1 MIVEAHAPT
10 RIDLAG
16 GALDVLP
23 LYLFET
29 GGPTLNIAISLL
41 TRVRIETREDQE
53 IHLHS
58 VDLNVWEESKD
69 IDSLELESELGFI
82 ARIVKF
88 YKSKTGLTVTTEIG
102 IPKGSG
108 LGTSSSLLISLS
120 GALNE
125 LNRTGFSPEEMIDWG
140 ANIEAQ
146 SIKVLT
152 GKQDYFAAMYGG
164 INSVWS
170 DVRGSRT
177 EKIELPEEIIEG
189 LNESII
195 LSFTWES
202 RFSGATNWALVKS
215 YIDDV
220 GETRRYLNELRDSG
234 IRMRECLLAQDLKR
248 FPQLLNEEWEIRKN
262 IAEGVTNPRMEEII
276 AAAKEAGALASK
288 LCGAGGGGCMI
299 TYVEPQNRANVRKSL
314 EAKGAK
320 YMEFKIARKGL
331 NISQQ

>member
-1 MIVEAHAPT
+1 MIIEANAPT

-29 GGPTLNIAISLL
+29 GGPTLNIAIDLL
-41 TRVRIETREDQE
+41 TRVRIETREDE
-53 IHLHS
+53 GIHLHS
-58 VDLNVWEESKD
+58 IDLNVREESKD
-69 IDSLELESELGFI
+69 VDSLDLESELGFI

-88 YKSKTGLTVTTEIG
+88 YRPRSGVNVTTEIG

-108 LGTSSSLLISLS
+108 LGTSSSLLTSLS

-125 LNRTGFSPEEMIDWG
+125 LNRTGFTPQELIDWG

-164 INSVWS
+164 INAVWS

-177 EKIELPEEIIEG
+177 EKIELPEETIRK

-195 LSFTWES
+195 LSFAGEP
-202 RFSGATNWALVKS
+202 RFSGATNWALIRG
-215 YIDDV
+215 YIDNV
-220 GETRRYLNELRDSG
+220 GETRRYLKELRDSG
-234 IRMRECLLAQDLKR
+234 TRMRECLLRQDLKR

-262 IAEGVTNPRMEEII
+262 IAEGVTNPGIEKII
-276 AAAKEAGALASK
+276 ACAKEAGALASK

-299 TYVEPQNRANVRKSL
+299 TYVDPQNREKLIKSL
-314 EAKGAK
+314 GAKGAK
-320 YMEFKIARKGL
+320 HMEFRIARKGL
-331 NISQQ
+331 NISQK